1 MSLVCS
7 QVDYLKH
14 FNWFPSVFGGHL
26 MVVNISPSEE
36 EEGHEGYHTY
46 SLRVGGGL
54 CVLI

>member
-14 FNWFPSVFGGHL
+14 LKRFPSVFGGHL

-36 EEGHEGYHTY
+36 EEGHEGYHIY